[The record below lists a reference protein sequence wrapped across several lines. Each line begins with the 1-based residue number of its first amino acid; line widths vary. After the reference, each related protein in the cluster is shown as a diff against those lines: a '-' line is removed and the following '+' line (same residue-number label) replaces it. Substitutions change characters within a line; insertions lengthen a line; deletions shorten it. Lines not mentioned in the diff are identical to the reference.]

1 MNSSLQ
7 NKERRVLDA
16 QMMSRSIRRIAHEI
30 LEQNQGTEC
39 LLVVG
44 IQTRGVNLAERLV
57 GYIEQNEGVRVPTG
71 KLDITLYRDDFAQ
84 IGNGSLGQCHFD
96 LPPDVTGKRVI
107 LVDDVL
113 FTGRTIRAAID
124 ALIDFGR
131 PDRIMLAVLVDRGHR
146 EFPIR
151 ADFVGKTITTKKDEK
166 VVVRIKEVDD
176 TDGVWLTAG

>member
-57 GYIEQNEGVRVPTG
+57 GYIEQIEGVRVPTG
-71 KLDITLYRDDFAQ
+71 KLDITLYRDDLRHTPVQ
-84 IGNGSLGQCHFD
+84 PTVRSTD

-113 FTGRTIRAAID
+113 FTGRTIRAALD